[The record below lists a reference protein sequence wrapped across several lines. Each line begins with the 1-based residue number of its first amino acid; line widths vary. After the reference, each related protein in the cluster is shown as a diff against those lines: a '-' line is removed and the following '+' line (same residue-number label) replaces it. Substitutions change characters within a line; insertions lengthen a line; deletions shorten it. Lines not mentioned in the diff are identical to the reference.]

1 MENGTCTVLWRTPRL
16 FLRLDRGPRVAWP
29 PLSPV
34 SDRDAAGDR
43 RAHLRAPEPGSP
55 DAHPAPEDGRALS
68 ESLAILQHLAARD
81 LCRKL
86 GYPQGS
92 AEFDELNFALAL
104 LHTECHSAWG
114 ALFYLEDADA
124 TTTARAL
131 TRAARAY
138 GRIDK
143 LLGDRKWL
151 AGEGPSVAD
160 AYLAGTARWGREL
173 GYFDLQH
180 DFPRLHRHR
189 RSWSRTRRCASPMPS
204 RIACRRRAAGSSGR
218 GDTGR
223 SGEPPARLKSASAS
237 ASAGP
242 ATVTCPWLRAG
253 APPARPRPATDRR
266 PGSGLRRWRRARP
279 GVRPG

>member
-1 MENGTCTVLWRTPRL
+1 M
-16 FLRLDRGPRVAWP
+16 
-29 PLSPV
+29 

-55 DAHPAPEDGRALS
+55 DAYPAPGGLRALS

-180 DFPRLHRHR
+180 DFPRLHRHLEKLEQDPAVR
-189 RSWSRTRRCASPMPS
+189 FAHAIEDRLPAQSCGEFRGEVTLAEVASRLLA
-204 RIACRRRAAGSSGR
+204 
-218 GDTGR
+218 
-223 SGEPPARLKSASAS
+223 
-237 ASAGP
+237 
-242 ATVTCPWLRAG
+242 
-253 APPARPRPATDRR
+253 
-266 PGSGLRRWRRARP
+266 
-279 GVRPG
+279 